1 MSEVVYKLILILK
14 LIYEI
19 DLMEKIKHLDIIIA
33 LNSKNAQL
41 TEDLLELVVFKKL
54 TEGKQL
60 LENKIRDLESK

>member
-41 TEDLLELVVFKKL
+41 TEELLELVVFKKL

>member
-60 LENKIRDLESK
+60 LENIIRDLESK